1 MENAVDDRQR
11 PESFGDEAD
20 VQGHDSHR
28 EREPGMEAVACSG
41 RQQDRPPSL
50 NVPAGWVGRV
60 GLCVNVAKR
69 ATAMPSTNHKIRVA
83 YSDLTIH
90 AWAHRAGT
98 RNVRYCIV

>member
-1 MENAVDDRQR
+1 MIGNGPRALETRLT
-11 PESFGDEAD
+11 SK
-20 VQGHDSHR
+20 GHDSHR

-83 YSDLTIH
+83 YRT
-90 AWAHRAGT
+90 
-98 RNVRYCIV
+98 